1 MSQAAT
7 LSEAARIAHF
17 MGLREW
23 RTIDDLRLVKRV
35 ESGLPVSTAQAIARR
50 IDPTGAHLEVYDLIP
65 KATYYRRKEQKKPLS
80 KDQSEKIF
88 ALTKVFAE
96 TLRQYH
102 DDHESASLFLS
113 REHPLLEGRTPLDV
127 ARESTAGA
135 DLVLKLLDKAE
146 AGIAV

>member
-1 MSQAAT
+1 MTQAIPQ
-7 LSEAARIAHF
+7 SEAARIAHF

-35 ESGLPVSTAQAIARR
+35 ESGLPVSTARAIAKR

-65 KATYYRRKEQKKPLS
+65 KATYYRRIEQKKPLT
-80 KDQSEKIF
+80 KDQSERIF

-102 DDHESASLFLS
+102 DDQESASLFLS
-113 REHPLLEGRTPLDV
+113 RKHPLLGGRSPLDV
-127 ARESTAGA
+127 ARDSTAGA